1 MKKTCPSL
9 LSLLAAVVLGLS
21 LAGCCGDGKCIK
33 DPPCKPCEKPPS
45 CNTTPPCGCP
55 K

>member
-1 MKKTCPSL
+1 MARRSVAA
-9 LSLLAAVVLGLS
+9 LLAIAFALT
-21 LAGCCGDGKCIK
+21 LAACCGDNGCIK
-33 DPPCKPCEKPPS
+33 DPPCKPCEKPPA